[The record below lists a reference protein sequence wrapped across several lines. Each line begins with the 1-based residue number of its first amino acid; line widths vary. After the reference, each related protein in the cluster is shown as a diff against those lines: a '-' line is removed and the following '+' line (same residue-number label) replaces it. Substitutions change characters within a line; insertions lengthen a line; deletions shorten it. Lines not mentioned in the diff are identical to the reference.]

1 MQVEK
6 VTPGPGYLIQEKG
19 VFNSKK
25 LFSEIKAWLAE
36 HHYKF
41 NETKRKHKKGDFG
54 DIIELIWIAERP
66 VTEYIKFSIEI
77 NFVLEDLNPAGEGL
91 VSGKAEMLI
100 GAKATIDFRNE
111 WEPTKMR
118 KFIMGWYQKLFL
130 QDNINKYVDKLDA
143 EIKDLRGTIKEVFDF
158 YR

>member
-1 MQVEK
+1 
-6 VTPGPGYLIQEKG
+6 
-19 VFNSKK
+19 
-25 LFSEIKAWLAE
+25 
-36 HHYKF
+36 
-41 NETKRKHKKGDFG
+41 
-54 DIIELIWIAERP
+54 
-66 VTEYIKFSIEI
+66 
-77 NFVLEDLNPAGEGL
+77 
-91 VSGKAEMLI
+91 MLI